1 MRKKLLVAPISALLI
16 SGLAACAQD
25 KNAVND
31 RNVNRFQP
39 VGYST
44 NDRNSMVDHDG
55 PLTELMDY
63 STGNV
68 DHVKNNNR
76 FLPSGYPDDYGPHL
90 KSPMTQYDTNN
101 TTVNRERHLRDIN
114 YHGQFN
120 SRNSKARPSY
130 YNGYEGKLS
139 EDISN
144 TAASVSNVSDA
155 RTIID
160 GKRVLVAVAVKDE
173 KKAKATK
180 KSVEKAVLPYLKGR
194 KYVVTTDIGTYYR
207 VRQLDN
213 DLRNGGPKDMIDL
226 DTDKMFEGFN
236 EKSAK

>member
-1 MRKKLLVAPISALLI
+1 MQKKLFVAPISALLI

-31 RNVNRFQP
+31 QNVNRFQP

-44 NDRNSMVDHDG
+44 NDRNNTVDHDG
-55 PLTELMDY
+55 PLTEIMDY

-76 FLPSGYPDDYGPHL
+76 FLPSGYPDDYEPHL
-90 KSPMTQYDTNN
+90 NSSMTQYNTNIS
-101 TTVNRERHLRDIN
+101 TVNRERHLRDIN
-114 YHGQFN
+114 YHGHLN
-120 SRNSKARPSY
+120 TRNSKARPSY
-130 YNGYEGKLS
+130 YNAYEGKLA

-144 TAASVSNVSDA
+144 TAAAIPNVSDA

-160 GKRVLVAVAVKDE
+160 GNRVLIAVAVKDD

-180 KSVEKAVLPYLKGR
+180 SSVEKAVHPYLRGR
-194 KYVVTTDIGTYYR
+194 NYVVTTNIGNYYR

-213 DLRNGGPKDMIDL
+213 DLRNGGPKEIIKL
-226 DTDKMFEGFN
+226 DTDKMFQGYN
-236 EKSAK
+236 E

>member
-1 MRKKLLVAPISALLI
+1 MQKKLFVAPISALLI
-16 SGLAACAQD
+16 CGLTACAQD

-44 NDRNSMVDHDG
+44 NDQSIVDHDG

-68 DHVKNNNR
+68 DYVKNNNR

-90 KSPMTQYDTNN
+90 GSPMTQFDTNN
-101 TTVNRERHLRDIN
+101 TTVNKERHLRDIN

-120 SRNSKARPSY
+120 TRNSKARPSY
-130 YNGYEGKLS
+130 YNGYEGRLS
-139 EDISN
+139 EAISN
-144 TAASVSNVSDA
+144 TAASVPNVTDA

-160 GKRVLVAVAVKDE
+160 GKRVLIAVALKDE
-173 KKAKATK
+173 NKDQATK
-180 KSVEKAVLPYLKGR
+180 RSVENAVLPYLNNR
-194 KYVVTTDIGTYYR
+194 NYVVATNIGTYYR

-213 DLRNGGPKDMIDL
+213 ELRNGGPKDLVKL
-226 DTDKMFEGFN
+226 DADKMFESY
-236 EKSAK
+236 KDKTSTR

>member
-1 MRKKLLVAPISALLI
+1 MQKKLFVAPISALLI

-31 RNVNRFQP
+31 QNVNRFQP

-44 NDRNSMVDHDG
+44 NDRNSTVDHDG
-55 PLTELMDY
+55 PITELMDY

-90 KSPMTQYDTNN
+90 KSSMTQYNTNIS
-101 TTVNRERHLRDIN
+101 TVNRERHLRDIN
-114 YHGQFN
+114 YHGHLN
-120 SRNSKARPSY
+120 TRNSKARPSY
-130 YNGYEGKLS
+130 YNTYEGKLS

-144 TAASVSNVSDA
+144 AAATIPNVSDA

-160 GKRVLVAVAVKDE
+160 GKRVLVAVAVKNE

-180 KSVEKAVLPYLKGR
+180 GKVEKAVLPYLSGR
-194 KYVVTTDIGTYYR
+194 KYVITTNIGNYYR

-213 DLRNGGPKDMIDL
+213 DLRNGGPKDLINL
-226 DTDKMFEGFN
+226 DADKMFENYKG
-236 EKSAK
+236 KSAK